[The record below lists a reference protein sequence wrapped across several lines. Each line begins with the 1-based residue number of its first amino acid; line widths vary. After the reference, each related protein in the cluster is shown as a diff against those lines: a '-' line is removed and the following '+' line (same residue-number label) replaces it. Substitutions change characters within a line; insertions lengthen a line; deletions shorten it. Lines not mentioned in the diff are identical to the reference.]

1 MFCFCFLN
9 RKTRQINAQNIISSD
24 EDVDEDEDEDS
35 SDYDQDD
42 DEFETTNKQTAN
54 TTTATSTTAQVTPDQ
69 DKTSTVQDGVIVDL
83 LETEVDSLKA
93 KLELTQSE
101 LYSLHN
107 SNLDLTTQLR
117 KTQAQQV
124 QPCSTSKYS
133 FTNASSNSG
142 AIVTSMSSVMSS
154 MASSK
159 SSISTTNAVSKS
171 SPAYDKSAYLE
182 DELARTQKELAKQTS
197 EVLSL
202 KNQLSL
208 KQVNIQIYSL
218 QARVT

>member
-1 MFCFCFLN
+1 MNKVSNVFCLN

-24 EDVDEDEDEDS
+24 EDVDEDDDEDS

-42 DEFETTNKQTAN
+42 DEFETTNKQTTN
-54 TTTATSTTAQVTPDQ
+54 TTAATSSTTAQVTPDQ

-133 FTNASSNSG
+133 FTNASSSAG
-142 AIVTSMSSVMSS
+142 SSVTSMTSVMSS
-154 MASSK
+154 ASK
-159 SSISTTNAVSKS
+159 SSISTTSISSKA
-171 SPAYDKSAYLE
+171 SPTYDKSAYLE

-208 KQVNIQIYSL
+208 KQVK
-218 QARVT
+218 